1 MREQKYANIVEEYEK
16 KLEKER
22 EKKKKAEI
30 AKAEEKAKEAE
41 LAKIVAE
48 AQEEKKQKELAMTRE
63 IKFEDVR
70 KQIEEDAALEEKL
83 GELATK
89 KVKKLEKEIAELEEV
104 EIPNLEKKKTIK
116 RVKKEKVTPK
126 NDKERVTETIAQLKR
141 LDDTLETPVEKEEKE
156 LETEDIQLE
165 KLLNSVKKK
174 KGSKKKIETDEDNEK
189 YVKDEDIF
197 LTASLKPVKKIFNF
211 KKLSKAFLVIL
222 IIGCVC
228 GALGY
233 FVALPMY
240 KKYVDSRPKMI
251 FDNTI
256 ETLSTKYGSVFKK
269 LMSAGGENSYIDF
282 NFRINTNHSDLH
294 VLSNYNFGYSFGVDP
309 NKDSLES
316 TIYLKDGKQ
325 LYGISSIR
333 NNDNYYVKTT
343 TSDEY
348 LDVTTEMSDDEK
360 KTVIDRISDFY
371 QTSSSISEEDVD
383 YFINKNVEILKEL
396 FDKSLIT
403 AENDEIE
410 VDGNKIKVAKNSF
423 EINRKDA
430 EKLIK
435 RYFEFINEDSRLL
448 KIYNILD
455 DCEDKEKKVD
465 PDDYIN
471 DLSDDYSFVFNIY
484 TTNGT
489 KVVGADMEE
498 DGFRF
503 FYYYSTDDAFNLFMD
518 LTDDEDCVNG
528 TDCNLSKQDIYE
540 VTGKKNNN
548 VYDVIINHNGQ
559 KVADLVVRSFTI
571 DKIDLDY
578 EVTIKEDTYKG
589 NLLLLSDFDD
599 FSFNLDFSIKSNG
612 DYVNV
617 NLFIDFEQNKEIG
630 IVDEEKVVKYTEKA
644 YNKQV
649 EDLYKSM
656 DEEGLVEGF
665 EFWYLIMTSPDLFDD
680 DEPAQGDEQQ
690 SQEGTNN
697 NNSMTVA

>member
-16 KLEKER
+16 TLEKES
-22 EKKKKAEI
+22 EKKK
-30 AKAEEKAKEAE
+30 AKREAE
-41 LAKIVAE
+41 AKK
-48 AQEEKKQKELAMTRE
+48 QEELSMTRE
-63 IKFEDVR
+63 LKFEDVR

-83 GELATK
+83 GELEIK
-89 KVKKLEKEIAELEEV
+89 KSKKLEKEIAELEEV
-104 EIPNLEKKKTIK
+104 EIPNLPKKKPLK
-116 RVKKEKVTPK
+116 NAKKDKVIPK
-126 NDKERVTETIAQLKR
+126 QDKERVTETIAQLKR
-141 LDDTLETPVEKEEKE
+141 LDDTLEKSVEKEEKE

-174 KGSKKKIETDEDNEK
+174 KGSKKKIEIDEDDEK
-189 YVKDEDIF
+189 YIKEEDIF
-197 LTASLKPVKKIFNF
+197 LTASLKPIKKKIGF
-211 KKLSKAFLVIL
+211 KKISKAFLVIL

-228 GALGY
+228 GVLGY
-233 FVALPMY
+233 FVGLPMY
-240 KKYVDSRPKMI
+240 KKYIDSQPKMI

-256 ETLSTKYGSVFKK
+256 ENLSTTYGDVFKK
-269 LMSAGGENSYIDF
+269 LISAGGENSYIDF

-333 NNDNYYVKTT
+333 NNDNYFIKTT

-348 LDVTTEMSDDEK
+348 LDVSKEVSEEAK
-360 KTVIDRISDFY
+360 KSIINSLSELY
-371 QTSSSISEEDVD
+371 QTYNNISEDDVD

-410 VDGNKIKVAKNSF
+410 VDGNKIKVVKNSF
-423 EINRKDA
+423 EVNRKDA
-430 EKLIK
+430 EKIIK

-455 DCEDKEKKVD
+455 DCEDKDKKVN

-489 KVVGADMEE
+489 KVVGADMEK

-503 FYYYSTDDAFNLFMD
+503 FYYYSTDDAFNLFID
-518 LTDDEDCVNG
+518 LTNDEDCVNG

-540 VTGKKNNN
+540 ITGKKNNN
-548 VYDVIINHNGQ
+548 IYDVIINHNSQ

-599 FSFNLDFSIKSNG
+599 FSFNLDFSMKSNG

-617 NLFIDFEQNKEIG
+617 NLFIDFEKNKEIG
-630 IVDEEKVVKYTEKA
+630 IVDEDKVVKYTEKA

-656 DEEGLVEGF
+656 DKEGLVEGF
-665 EFWYLIMTSPDLFDD
+665 EFWYLFVTSPDLFDS
-680 DEPAQGDEQQ
+680 DEGEPSKGDEQQ
-690 SQEGTNN
+690 SQEDTNN
-697 NNSMTVA
+697 KDSLITG